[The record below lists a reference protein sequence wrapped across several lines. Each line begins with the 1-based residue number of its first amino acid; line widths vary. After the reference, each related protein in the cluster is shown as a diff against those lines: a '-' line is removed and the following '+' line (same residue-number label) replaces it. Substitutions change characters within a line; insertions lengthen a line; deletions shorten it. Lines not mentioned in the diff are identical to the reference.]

1 MFLMSKPISSLFN
14 ILLAPALAAVLLS
27 SANALANESGNDLC
41 DSHNEWGIRQAMK
54 TLDQLNKDAGTDYKI
69 EKIAANNYRLIITET
84 WPENIYA
91 NVEAYSSHTKQILGT
106 LGNDQANGRTN
117 CLLLGAINANNRVLE
132 AIANYM
138 KYVEFSIRP
147 KITYPD
153 GSRERII

>member
-1 MFLMSKPISSLFN
+1 
-14 ILLAPALAAVLLS
+14 
-27 SANALANESGNDLC
+27 
-41 DSHNEWGIRQAMK
+41 MK